1 VNGAPIKLL
10 LVEDND
16 VFRGALELLLEV
28 AAPDVEIV
36 AAVADGRSAIEACAG
51 SNPDVVLMDYR
62 LPHLDGVETTAA
74 IRETRPEAGVVV
86 LSAEAGDGEIEA
98 LFEAGA
104 VAFLRKDCELDE
116 LVATLRNVAGRD
128 ASDR

>member
-128 ASDR
+128 ASDH

>member
-74 IRETRPEAGVVV
+74 IREARPEAGVVV